1 MVYRP
6 SSRLVFL
13 FLALQSAICSAAGI
27 QTAPA
32 QAPGANQIQNGS
44 APKVTEVSGGTS
56 SPFEVS
62 PIVGFMGA
70 SALIGARASMNYFP
84 VSLELAAEQVLG
96 RTATLYPITF
106 NAILDLANSTR
117 TIPYGVVGGGLFLTV
132 PLNSVGD
139 QTISSVGLCFGGGF
153 KYFINSRIGIRFET
167 KQLFTRI
174 KNQHD
179 DHQELLIFQS
189 SSLGVVFAF
198 G

>member
-1 MVYRP
+1 MVHSP
-6 SSRLVFL
+6 SYYLLLL
-13 FLALQSAICSAAGI
+13 FLALQGALHSSAAF
-27 QTAPA
+27 QPA
-32 QAPGANQIQNGS
+32 SALGSNPIQNAS
-44 APKVTEVSGGTS
+44 APTVTEVSGGTS
-56 SPFEVS
+56 SPFEIS
-62 PIVGFMGA
+62 PTVGFMGA
-70 SALIGARASMNYFP
+70 SALLGARASMNYFP

-96 RTATLYPITF
+96 RTATLYPITL

-117 TIPYGVVGGGLFLTV
+117 TVPYGVVGGGLFLTV

-167 KQLFTRI
+167 KQMFTRI

>member
-1 MVYRP
+1 MVSTLLLLLFVILASQNPVSAAALQP
-6 SSRLVFL
+6 SSPT
-13 FLALQSAICSAAGI
+13 QAGS
-27 QTAPA
+27 
-32 QAPGANQIQNGS
+32 IQNAS
-44 APKVTEVSGGTS
+44 APTVTEVSGGTS
-56 SPFEVS
+56 SPFEIS
-62 PIVGFMGA
+62 PTVGFMGA
-70 SALIGARASMNYFP
+70 SALLGARASMNYFP
-84 VSLELAAEQVLG
+84 VSLELAGEQVLG

-117 TIPYGVVGGGLFLTV
+117 TVPYGIVGGGLFLTV

-153 KYFINSRIGIRFET
+153 KYFINSKIGIRFET
-167 KQLFTRI
+167 KQMFTRI